1 MHRFGPTIVALLAGC
16 MSLVAAAEA
25 EERRVTNAEEL
36 SAALE
41 AAGEGDEIVLEPGTY
56 AGQLTRDSL
65 RQVTIRSADPGNP
78 AVIEGG
84 DYGLHL
90 TESG

>member
-41 AAGEGDEIVLEPGTY
+41 AAG
-56 AGQLTRDSL
+56 
-65 RQVTIRSADPGNP
+65 
-78 AVIEGG
+78 
-84 DYGLHL
+84 
-90 TESG
+90 